1 MDYPGGPSI
10 ITRVLISDRERQ
22 ESQRQ
27 SMRCEKGWTGFAGF
41 GERREPGVE
50 DAGGKEAYS
59 ALEPPEKNSAPAA
72 S

>member
-1 MDYPGGPSI
+1 M
-10 ITRVLISDRERQ
+10 
-22 ESQRQ
+22 RQ
-27 SMRCEKGWTGFAGF
+27 SMRCEKGWTGFAVF

-59 ALEPPEKNSAPAA
+59 ALEPPERNSAPAA